1 MRKFCDIICDVTT
14 FKENF
19 RGQIA
24 ILAPREVKCFK
35 GGSVPWISML
45 KVGISHT
52 VEFKVVF
59 KTMQSTQYQ
68 NICFVSLGSF
78 AKSQS
83 QRIPGVWVLLT
94 DPSMSDIQKYQN
106 VSLSQ
111 PSQRGRYRAGLK
123 PNGRFQQTLANQ
135 FLFPFSLMMQK
146 LYFYFLIFWDII
158 IDSIKVLPH
167 WLLVWNKWTKRMR
180 QSVKTTGTVS
190 GKRMCSIITNCFD
203 IAASLTIWLV
213 SKGRQADG
221 ELGSHI
227 NNRTRSE
234 LMLRHNRRTIIGR
247 SW

>member
-1 MRKFCDIICDVTT
+1 MTSPLLRKT
-14 FKENF
+14 FGVKLQYWHLGKSSVSKE
-19 RGQIA
+19 
-24 ILAPREVKCFK
+24 EVYLEFPCSRLESATQLNSRSSSKLCSQHSIK
-35 GGSVPWISML
+35 TSVLCPWEAL
-45 KVGISHT
+45 
-52 VEFKVVF
+52 
-59 KTMQSTQYQ
+59 Q
-68 NICFVSLGSF
+68 N
-78 AKSQS
+78 QS
-83 QRIPGVWVLLT
+83 QGIPGVWVLLT
-94 DPSMSDIQKYQN
+94 DPSMSDMQKYQN
-106 VSLSQ
+106 DSLSQ
-111 PSQRGRYRAGLK
+111 PSQRGRYRTGLK

-146 LYFYFLIFWDII
+146 LYFDFLIFWY

-167 WLLVWNKWTKRMR
+167 WLLVWNKWTKGMI

>member
-14 FKENF
+14 FKEKF

-35 GGSVPWISML
+35 GGSVPWIFML
-45 KVGISHT
+45 LVGISHT

-94 DPSMSDIQKYQN
+94 DPSMSDMQKYQN
-106 VSLSQ
+106 DSLSQ
-111 PSQRGRYRAGLK
+111 PSQRGAIPYG
-123 PNGRFQQTLANQ
+123 PQTEWTFPANPSQ
-135 FLFPFSLMMQK
+135 PVLVSLFTDDAKTLLWFPDTLRH
-146 LYFYFLIFWDII
+146 YHC

-167 WLLVWNKWTKRMR
+167 WLLVWNKWTKGMI

-203 IAASLTIWLV
+203 IASSISIWLV
-213 SKGRQADG
+213 QCPRAQKQMV
-221 ELGSHI
+221 GSHI
-227 NNRTRSE
+227 NNRTRRR
-234 LMLRHNRRTIIGR
+234 LMWLDTIGAQ
-247 SW
+247 W